1 MAVNV
6 NRVLTGSGGNV
17 WINGKLLA
25 QVKAIELKVSGNF
38 EELTFCGDNSTYNRY
53 TGFTGEGTITM
64 QKIDSTVLDLIGDA
78 YLTGVMPDIKIITKL
93 TDKATNKS
101 ERVAVSD
108 VIITEF
114 MLAKFEAKALLEE
127 ELPLK
132 FSQYEIL
139 EKIA

>member
-25 QVKAIELKVSGNF
+25 QVKAVELKVSGNF

>member
-1 MAVNV
+1 MAVNI

-78 YLTGVMPDIKIITKL
+78 YLTGVMPNIKIITKL